1 VHRTLRLAIGF
12 APLFLLVACSR
23 PTPDT
28 NTVADAATSATNA
41 AEPELHTLSID
52 EVSAKIAA
60 NDGKTFI
67 YDNNSKDHYVQ
78 GHLPTARWVA
88 FNKVTAADLPA
99 DKTATL
105 IFYCAGRS

>member
-1 VHRTLRLAIGF
+1 MLCPLVVLA
-12 APLFLLVACSR
+12 ACNH
-23 PTPDT
+23 P
-28 NTVADAATSATNA
+28 SATADNASADA
-41 AEPELHTLSID
+41 AEPELHTLTVD

-60 NDGKTFI
+60 NDGKTYIF
-67 YDNNSKDHYVQ
+67 DNNSKDHYAE
-78 GHLPTARWVA
+78 GHLPTAKWVA